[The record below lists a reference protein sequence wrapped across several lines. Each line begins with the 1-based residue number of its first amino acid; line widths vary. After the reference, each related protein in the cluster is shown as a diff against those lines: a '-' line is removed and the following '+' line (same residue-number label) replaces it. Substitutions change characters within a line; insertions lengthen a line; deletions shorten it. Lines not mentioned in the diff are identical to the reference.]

1 MRRVSGHGGQGVSFF
16 FFFQAEDGIRDVERS
31 RGLGD
36 VYKRQYQRRVHGN
49 KYFGKIMDREK
60 EQRSI
65 AIAGARVDEILGGE
79 VLMNAH
85 IFYDP
90 EQDCQRFARS
100 GYLELHESK
109 EGADCHIFPNS
120 GKYFPEPDDIVVGI
134 VEKNQGMYY
143 TVDIGAY
150 RAARLDALEFEGAT
164 KRSKPKLE
172 EGQAIYARVLRV
184 SKFGGIELSCISPLH
199 KKAWNTGES
208 FFGPLSGGY
217 ILDCSQLLSRN
228 LLEPDNRIVKTLGK
242 KVNFE
247 LASGMNGRVHVKA
260 KTVTDTI
267 LVVSLLQQSEH
278 FSFSQMQ
285 KLFASTFKQS
295 L

>member
-1 MRRVSGHGGQGVSFF
+1 MSCTSCYFF
-16 FFFQAEDGIRDVERS
+16 FFNDTATTEI
-31 RGLGD
+31 
-36 VYKRQYQRRVHGN
+36 YT
-49 KYFGKIMDREK
+49 
-60 EQRSI
+60 RSI
-65 AIAGARVDEILGGE
+65 VGSVRCVQET
-79 VLMNAH
+79 VNAE
-85 IFYDP
+85 YM
-90 EQDCQRFARS
+90 
-100 GYLELHESK
+100 G
-109 EGADCHIFPNS
+109 
-120 GKYFPEPDDIVVGI
+120 
-134 VEKNQGMYY
+134 
-143 TVDIGAY
+143 
-150 RAARLDALEFEGAT
+150 
-164 KRSKPKLE
+164 
-172 EGQAIYARVLRV
+172 
-184 SKFGGIELSCISPLH
+184 
-199 KKAWNTGES
+199 NTGES